1 MKAKRKSKPSVDAPS
16 APPVKECW
24 SPYPDPHDLL
34 VEAEAELA
42 NSDLGQYAEVIRILR
57 TKGFSFREIA
67 QWLTK
72 RGVPTDHNGVYRVF
86 TTALH
91 PAAVEDAEEQASRQP
106 EELSC

>member
-1 MKAKRKSKPSVDAPS
+1 MKTKRKSKPVGSS
-16 APPVKECW
+16 PVELTVTEDLG
-24 SPYPDPHDLL
+24 PHPDPYDLL
-34 VEAEAELA
+34 IEAQAELA
-42 NSDLGQYAEVIRILR
+42 NSDLRQYAEVIRTLR

-91 PAAVEDAEEQASRQP
+91 PAAVEDAEEQASRQF
-106 EELSC
+106 EE